1 MGSTFW
7 QHLRHHEPRK
17 EKQETQRGKNT
28 SESSSNRGRHAD
40 VPAEIP
46 AKGWKDTLLR
56 VKKEISDDKVS
67 MLAASM
73 SYYALLACVPA
84 LTSMVLLYAWFSNP
98 SEISNHISQI
108 SRFLPSEAEEILRGQ
123 LTALASKA
131 PTTLGLSAIGT
142 LLFSLWSA
150 SKGSTSVIEAMNI
163 IYGEKECRGFV
174 KRTAMALGFTLLGTV
189 LSLVAILVVVAMPA
203 ITSAFNFGP
212 MFETL
217 GSAGGWVILLFI
229 FSFYLSCLY
238 RFGPCRQKAK
248 WQWVSR
254 GSIIASVLWALTSA
268 LFSWYAS
275 SFGNFNKTYGSLG
288 AVVVLMTWFWLS
300 SYIILLGGE
309 INSELEHQTKKDT
322 TTGQPKPMGTRGA
335 LMADTVGPS
344 ANEMKKA

>member
-1 MGSTFW
+1 MGTTFW
-7 QHLRHHEPRK
+7 QNLRHHEPRK
-17 EKQETQRGKNT
+17 GSKEIERGKNT
-28 SESSSNRGRHAD
+28 DRGRHAE
-40 VPAEIP
+40 VPSEIP
-46 AKGWKDTLLR
+46 AKGWKDTLMR
-56 VKKEISDDKVS
+56 VKNELSEDKVS

-98 SEISNHISQI
+98 SEISRHIAEI
-108 SRFLPSEAEEILRGQ
+108 SRFLPKEAEEILRGQ
-123 LTALASKA
+123 LTTLASQA

-174 KRTAMALGFTLLGTV
+174 KRTAMAIGFTLLGTV
-189 LSLVAILVVVAMPA
+189 LSLFAILVVVAMPA
-203 ITSAFNFGP
+203 ITSIFNFGP
-212 MFETL
+212 LFETL
-217 GSAGGWVILLFI
+217 GTVAGWVALLMI
-229 FSFYLSCLY
+229 FSFYLSTVY
-238 RFGPCRQKAK
+238 RFGPCRQNAK
-248 WQWVSR
+248 WTWVSR
-254 GSIIASVLWALTSA
+254 GSLIASVLWALTSA

-288 AVVVLMTWFWLS
+288 AVVVMMTWFWLS

-322 TTGQPKPMGTRGA
+322 TTGQPKPMGSRGA
-335 LMADTVGPS
+335 RMADTVGPS
-344 ANEMKKA
+344 AGEMKKA

>member
-1 MGSTFW
+1 MGTTFW
-7 QHLRHHEPRK
+7 HHTKNHEPRK
-17 EKQETQRGKNT
+17 EKSTAE
-28 SESSSNRGRHAD
+28 RGRNAD
-40 VPAEIP
+40 RPSEIP
-46 AKGWKDTLLR
+46 ATGWKDTLMR
-56 VKKEISDDKVS
+56 VKKEIGEDKVS

-84 LTSMVLLYAWFSNP
+84 LTSLVLLYAWFSDP
-98 SEISNHISQI
+98 SEISRHLASI
-108 SRFLPSEAEEILRGQ
+108 SRFLPREAEEIIRNQ
-123 LTALASKA
+123 LMALATKA

-174 KRTAMALGFTLLGTV
+174 KRTLMALGMTLLGTV
-189 LSLVAILVVVAMPA
+189 LSLVAIVVVVAMPA
-203 ITSAFNFGP
+203 ITGAFNFGP

-217 GSAGGWVILLFI
+217 GSIAGWVVLLMI
-229 FSFYLSCLY
+229 FSFYLSALY

-254 GSIIASVLWALTSA
+254 GSIIASVLWAATSL

-275 SFGNFNKTYGSLG
+275 SFTDFNKTYGSLG
-288 AVVVLMTWFWLS
+288 AVVVLMTWFWIT

-309 INSELEHQTKKDT
+309 INSELERQTRKDT
-322 TTGQPKPMGTRGA
+322 TTGSPKPLGA
-335 LMADTVGPS
+335 RDAFAADTVGPT
-344 ANEMKKA
+344 AREMKKA

>member
-1 MGSTFW
+1 MGTTFW

-17 EKQETQRGKNT
+17 EKQEVERGKN
-28 SESSSNRGRHAD
+28 ESDRGRNAET
-40 VPAEIP
+40 PKEIP
-46 AKGWKDTLLR
+46 AKGWKDTLMR
-56 VKKEISDDKVS
+56 VKKEVSDDKVS

-98 SEISNHISQI
+98 AEISRHIAEI

-123 LTALASKA
+123 LTALSSKA
-131 PTTLGLSAIGT
+131 PSTLGLSAIGS

-163 IYGEKECRGFV
+163 IYGEKECRGFF

-189 LSLVAILVVVAMPA
+189 LSLVAIVVVVAMPA
-203 ITSAFNFGP
+203 ITAAFNFGP

-217 GSAGGWVILLFI
+217 GNIAGWFTLLLI
-229 FSFYLSCLY
+229 FSFYLSCVY

-248 WQWVSR
+248 WKWVSR
-254 GSIIASVLWALTSA
+254 GSIIASILWALTSL
-268 LFSWYAS
+268 LFSWYAA
-275 SFGNFNKTYGSLG
+275 SFGDFNKTYGSLG

-300 SYIILLGGE
+300 GYIILLGGE

-322 TTGQPKPMGTRGA
+322 TTGQSKPMGTRGA
-335 LMADTVGPS
+335 RMADTIGPS